1 MNPSTRSKP
10 LANRQKRG
18 FKSTS
23 HKLGHF
29 DERACQLA
37 DIVASSD
44 EDNAECAAA
53 DLFREFPPAP

>member
-10 LANRQKRG
+10 LPNRQKRG

-23 HKLGHF
+23 HKLGNS

-37 DIVASSD
+37 DIAATGD
-44 EDNAECAAA
+44 NDNAECAAA